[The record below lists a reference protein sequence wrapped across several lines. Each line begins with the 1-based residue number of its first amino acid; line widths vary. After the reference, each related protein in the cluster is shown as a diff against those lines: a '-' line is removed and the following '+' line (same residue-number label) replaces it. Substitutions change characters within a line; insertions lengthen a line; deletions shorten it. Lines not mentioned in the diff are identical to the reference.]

1 MKKILLF
8 SFCIFLCIS
17 CSKSGR
23 QENGILEVSQDVSV
37 KNIEHLKFHKWYSFS
52 DGKIQEDVKP
62 DKAPDVQPRPWT
74 DAVRISSAGCV
85 PKDSRRASYEAYA
98 VLNKRGMI
106 AFTENSA
113 ELFGD
118 EMLFS
123 GTTADGLVF
132 SAGKPVLYFYKSSFF
147 NDDEKK
153 KPAPVL
159 GSRCFLAEFDS
170 STKNFYPLVTYENM
184 NLTQNEQITGYFWD
198 GKTWMC
204 CVKDTS
210 NDIRDLAGKFKY
222 LLWEPPM
229 ALTEISPALGGE
241 VFYFQYSNESV
252 YLSLS
257 LPKKFEEAPAE
268 LKKLLS
274 ALPKKTSF
282 YVSWRNT
289 DGTSP
294 IGYFNEGTG
303 DVSINA
309 KGGIF
314 ERAGIMAVVFSE
326 GTVFI
331 KKISGEETVSL
342 RLPRLPAGFVYGEV
356 CAAGSSLYVSWEE
369 NDFEYF
375 YKTKRSGFI
384 KIDVSNIL

>member
-1 MKKILLF
+1 MKKILLLVF
-8 SFCIFLCIS
+8 NVFLCIS

-23 QENGILEVSQDVSV
+23 PGNAELKVSEDISV
-37 KNIEHLKFHKWYSFS
+37 KNIEHLKFHTWYSFS
-52 DGKIQEDVKP
+52 DGVIQEGVSP
-62 DKAPDVQPRPWT
+62 QKAPDVQPRPWT

-85 PKDSRRASYEAYA
+85 PKDSRRLPYEAYA
-98 VLNKRGMI
+98 VLNKRGII

-118 EMLFS
+118 EMLFN

-132 SAGKPVLYFYKSSFF
+132 SAGKPVLYFYRSSFF
-147 NDDEKK
+147 DDEKK
-153 KPAPVL
+153 KPAPVK
-159 GSRCFLAEFDS
+159 GSRCFLSEFDS

-184 NLTQNEQITGYFWD
+184 NLTDSEQITSYFWD

-210 NDIRDLAGKFKY
+210 DNIRDLAGKFKY

-241 VFYFQYSNESV
+241 VFYFQYSNEAV

-257 LPKKFEEAPAE
+257 LPKRFEEAPAALKE
-268 LKKLLS
+268 LL
-274 ALPKKTSF
+274 AGLPKKTGF
-282 YVSWRNT
+282 YISWRST

-294 IGYFNEGTG
+294 VGVFNEGSG
-303 DVSINA
+303 DTSINA

-314 ERAGIMAVVFSE
+314 ERAGIMTAVFSE

-331 KKISGEETVSL
+331 KKLAGGETVSF
-342 RLPRLPAGFVYGEV
+342 RLPRLPSGFVYGEV

-369 NDFEYF
+369 NDFNFF

-384 KIDVSNIL
+384 KIDLGKIL